1 MTPAESWPS
10 FNLITGEPSASFEVN
25 SSCDVEIEIFVEESK
40 LDLIW
45 VLQYIVFFSVE

>member
-1 MTPAESWPS
+1 MTPVESWPS
-10 FNLITGEPSASFEVN
+10 FNLITEELSVSFEVN

-45 VLQYIVFFSVE
+45 VCSM